1 MLQQLVMKIVLWGT
15 AAISGLYALLWAA
28 RALALLVVW
37 AVALALIIVA
47 VIAAITIPTLAACWL
62 WDTLK
67 GTHATE
73 TYVNKVVGTTRAVLG
88 RPPLPISPSWTRPH
102 RVVVTPMTRQD
113 DTAPP
118 PPPLMIEQ

>member
-47 VIAAITIPTLAACWL
+47 VIAAITIPTLPRAGSGTPSRAHTRPRPTSTRSWGPRAPS
-62 WDTLK
+62 WD
-67 GTHATE
+67 
-73 TYVNKVVGTTRAVLG
+73 G
-88 RPPLPISPSWTRPH
+88 RPFRSARRGHGRTVSS
-102 RVVVTPMTRQD
+102 
-113 DTAPP
+113 
-118 PPPLMIEQ
+118 